1 MSKSSD
7 WALREEEKRNDDGYD
22 DYLNEIEIA
31 KAEAEF
37 EALEKARE
45 RAEQHILN
53 VWVEEVTLELESIGL
68 TWEEKEQED
77 IVLGVELTTFSS
89 ARFFSAI
96 WHASTEILP
105 ALEVQVVIDGKNNC
119 YVTTGSSG
127 YVEFGMKPPVG
138 MTLPIKCWI
147 HTHPFG
153 SAYFSGV
160 DIRTVSNWQPLMKE
174 AFVLGGWE
182 YEHYGWWQQAQ
193 PKQLAIYRNAE
204 VERIQTWGNVNEEE

>member
-7 WALREEEKRNDDGYD
+7 WALREQEKNSDDGYD
-22 DYLNEIEIA
+22 EYLEELEIA
-31 KAEAEF
+31 KAEAEY

-45 RAEQHILN
+45 KAEQHILN
-53 VWVEEVTLELESIGL
+53 VWVEEVNLELESIGL
-68 TWEEKEQED
+68 SWKEKEQVD
-77 IVLGVELTTFSS
+77 LTTFGS
-89 ARFFSAI
+89 AKFFNAI

-138 MTLPIKCWI
+138 MNLPINCWI

-182 YEHYGWWQQAQ
+182 YDHYGHWQQSN
-193 PKQLAIYRNAE
+193 PKQLEIYRNAE
-204 VERIQTWGNVNEEE
+204 VERIQTWGNTDEEE